1 MFITRRKFLQTCA
14 AGVAT
19 VATNA
24 NVFANW
30 KTFPVLDQRLGWV
43 KLGKT
48 GLTVSRL
55 AMGTGTN
62 GWRQQSNQTRLGM
75 KNFAGLAEYAHDAGI
90 TFFDV
95 ADTYG
100 SHTYL
105 REALKTIPR
114 EKTVILTKIWVHASG
129 RSGAQQATEILDRF
143 RKEIDT
149 DYLDIVLLHCQTSPN
164 WLAETQRLRE
174 GLSQAK
180 AQGVVRSLG
189 VSCHSFE
196 ALQAAAASDWVDIL
210 LARINHTGSA
220 MDGKPENV
228 MPVLKQAHDRGA
240 GVIGMKIFGAGALTQ
255 ASQRQQSL
263 QYVLQSGNVDAMTI
277 GFENIAH
284 VSDAVN
290 RVNGILQS

>member
-1 MFITRRKFLQTCA
+1 MFITRRKFLHACA
-14 AGVAT
+14 AGVAA
-19 VATNA
+19 VASNTN
-24 NVFANW
+24 VLANW
-30 KTFPVLDQRLGWV
+30 KTFPVLDQRLGRV

-90 TFFDV
+90 MFFDV

-105 REALKTIPR
+105 REALKIIPR
-114 EKTVILTKIWVHASG
+114 EKAVILTKIWVQS
-129 RSGAQQATEILDRF
+129 RSGSAAQEASEILDRF
-143 RKEIDT
+143 RKEINT
-149 DYLDIVLLHCQTSPN
+149 DYLDIVLLHCQTSPH

-180 AQGVVRSLG
+180 GQGVIRALG

-220 MDGKPENV
+220 MDGRPENV

-277 GFENIAH
+277 GFESITH

>member
-14 AGVAT
+14 VGVAT

-30 KTFPVLDQRLGWV
+30 KAFPVLDQRLGRV

-75 KNFAGLAEYAHDAGI
+75 KNFVGLAEYAHDAGI

-114 EKTVILTKIWVHASG
+114 EKAVILTKIWVQSRGWSAAQKAS
-129 RSGAQQATEILDRF
+129 EILDRF
-143 RKEIDT
+143 RKEIGT
-149 DYLDIVLLHCQTSPN
+149 DYLDIVLLHCQTSPH

-180 AQGVVRSLG
+180 AQGVIRSLG

-263 QYVLQSGNVDAMTI
+263 QYVLQSGNVDAITI

>member
-14 AGVAT
+14 AGVAA
-19 VATNA
+19 VASNA
-24 NVFANW
+24 NAFANW
-30 KTFPVLDQRLGWV
+30 KTFPILDHRLGRV

-75 KNFAGLAEYAHDAGI
+75 KNFVGMAEYAYGSGL
-90 TFFDV
+90 TFFDA

-100 SHTYL
+100 SHAYL

-114 EKTVILTKIWVHASG
+114 EKIVILTKIWVQSRG
-129 RSGAQQATEILDRF
+129 WPGSQQATEILDRF
-143 RKEIDT
+143 RKEINT
-149 DYLDIVLLHCQTSPN
+149 DYLDIVLLHCQTSPD

-174 GLSQAK
+174 SLSQAK
-180 AQGVVRSLG
+180 SQGVVRALG

-196 ALQAAAASDWVDIL
+196 ALQAAAASDWVDVL

-220 MDGKPENV
+220 MDGKPERV

-255 ASQRQQSL
+255 ASQRQQAL
-263 QYVLQSGNVDAMTI
+263 HYVLQSGNVDAMTI